1 MLIAFASS
9 DGISVNQHFGW
20 SKSFELYRVTHEC
33 AQYVKT
39 LDSSQDAIEDEHE
52 KLDYK
57 IGTVKEA
64 DIMFCSQIGPTA
76 SKMVLAAKIYPMRS
90 AENERIDEA
99 IKKLQEL
106 LLGNPPPWLLR
117 IVHTSKDQSSAGLS
131 TEVNLALA

>member
-9 DGISVNQHFGW
+9 DGVHVNEHFGW
-20 SKSFELYRVTHEC
+20 SKSFELYRVTDHSAE
-33 AQYVKT
+33 YVKT

-52 KLDYK
+52 KLNYK

-76 SKMVLAAKIYPMRS
+76 SKMVLAAKIYPMR
-90 AENERIDEA
+90 AGENESIDEA

-117 IVHTSKDQSSAGLS
+117 IVHTTKDK
-131 TEVNLALA
+131 E

>member
-9 DGISVNQHFGW
+9 DGLHVNEHFGW
-20 SKSFELYRVTHEC
+20 SKSFELYRISEFGGE
-33 AQYVKT
+33 YLRT

-52 KLDYK
+52 KLAYK

-64 DIMFCSQIGPTA
+64 DIMYCSQIGPTA

-90 AENERIDEA
+90 AENERIDGA
-99 IKKLQEL
+99 IVKLQEL

-117 IVHTSKDQSSAGLS
+117 IVHTTKDKETQQCL
-131 TEVNLALA
+131 

>member
-20 SKSFELYRVTHEC
+20 SKSFELYRVTSET
-33 AQYVKT
+33 AEFIKT

-52 KLDYK
+52 KLAYK

-76 SKMVLAAKIYPMRS
+76 SKMVLASKIYPMRS
-90 AENERIDEA
+90 AENELIEEA
-99 IKKLQEL
+99 IIKLQEL

-117 IVHTSKDQSSAGLS
+117 IVHTSKENAI
-131 TEVNLALA
+131 

>member
-20 SKSFELYRVTHEC
+20 SKSFELYRVTQET
-33 AQYVKT
+33 AEFIKT

-52 KLDYK
+52 KLAYK

-76 SKMVLAAKIYPMRS
+76 SKMVLASKIYPMRS
-90 AENERIDEA
+90 AENELIEEA

-117 IVHTSKDQSSAGLS
+117 IVHTTKDK
-131 TEVNLALA
+131 EI

>member
-9 DGISVNQHFGW
+9 DGIHVNQHFGW
-20 SKSFELYRVTHEC
+20 SKQFELYRVEGQS
-33 AQYVKT
+33 AEYLKT
-39 LDSSQDAIEDEHE
+39 LDSSKDGIEDEHE
-52 KLDYK
+52 KLAYK

-76 SKMVLAAKIYPMRS
+76 SKLVLSAKIYPMRS

-117 IVHTSKDQSSAGLS
+117 IVHTSKDR
-131 TEVNLALA
+131 EI

>member
-20 SKSFELYRVTHEC
+20 SKSFELYRVTSET
-33 AQYVKT
+33 AEFIKT

-52 KLDYK
+52 KLAYK

-76 SKMVLAAKIYPMRS
+76 SKMVLASKIYPMRS
-90 AENERIDEA
+90 AENELIEEA

-117 IVHTSKDQSSAGLS
+117 IVHTSKENAI
-131 TEVNLALA
+131 

>member
-20 SKSFELYRVTHEC
+20 SKSFELYRVTSET
-33 AQYVKT
+33 AQFIKT

-52 KLDYK
+52 KLAYK

-76 SKMVLAAKIYPMRS
+76 SKMVLASKIYPMRS
-90 AENERIDEA
+90 AENELIEEA

-117 IVHTSKDQSSAGLS
+117 IVHTSKENAI
-131 TEVNLALA
+131 

>member
-9 DGISVNQHFGW
+9 DGIHVNQHFGW
-20 SKSFELYRVTHEC
+20 SKQFELYRVHEHS
-33 AQYVKT
+33 AEYVKT
-39 LDSSQDAIEDEHE
+39 LDSSEDAIEDEHE
-52 KLDYK
+52 KLAYK

-76 SKMVLAAKIYPMRS
+76 SKLVLAAKIYPMRS

-117 IVHTSKDQSSAGLS
+117 IVHTSKDR
-131 TEVNLALA
+131 EI

>member
-20 SKSFELYRVTHEC
+20 SKSFELYRVTSET
-33 AQYVKT
+33 AEYIKT

-52 KLDYK
+52 KLAYK

-76 SKMVLAAKIYPMRS
+76 SKMVLASKIYPMRS
-90 AENERIDEA
+90 AENELIEEA

-117 IVHTSKDQSSAGLS
+117 IVHTTKDK
-131 TEVNLALA
+131 EI

>member
-9 DGISVNQHFGW
+9 DRISVNQHFGW
-20 SKSFELYRVTHEC
+20 SKSFELYRVTSET
-33 AQYVKT
+33 AEFIKT

-52 KLDYK
+52 KLAYK

-76 SKMVLAAKIYPMRS
+76 SKMVLASKIYPMRS
-90 AENERIDEA
+90 AENELIEEA

-117 IVHTSKDQSSAGLS
+117 IVHTSKENAI
-131 TEVNLALA
+131 